1 MPRLALSP
9 VRPER
14 ADADL
19 LVLPVAA
26 GEDGPAAPP
35 VTAAVLAALG
45 ADLAGVSGGAG
56 RFTGAL
62 DDALLLPAYGAVA
75 APAVL
80 LVGVGPDAD
89 RSAETLRR
97 AAAVAVAA
105 AGKAATMATALHQA
119 GLPAAADGS
128 ALAAVAEGTVLA
140 AYRFQRHKS
149 APDPDLAAATLLVDG
164 DAALAA
170 ADPVLHRAE
179 VAARATLAARDLVNE
194 PASRINPATL
204 AAEAVRLAKAAG
216 LEHEV
221 LTGPALRRGRFG
233 AVVAVGGGSATG
245 PRLVRLRYRPAGA
258 GRHVALVGKGVTF
271 DTGGIDLKR
280 GASMDG
286 MKDDMAGAAAILAAV
301 TAAAELELP
310 TAVTAVLPLVENMPG
325 GSAMRP
331 GDVVTARN
339 GITVEVTNTDA
350 EGRLILADGLALA
363 AEDGPDAIL
372 DLATLTGSVVYG
384 LGLGCTGVFGNTPAL
399 TADVLA
405 AAARAGELACELP
418 IIEDYRR
425 FLDSEVADL
434 INASNEP
441 GDSVQAAL
449 FLREFVAGTPW
460 VHLDIAGPASAKEA
474 RYYQPKGAS
483 GWGSGPCW
491 RSWKGRG
498 DLSPGACAAGGG
510 TPRRGGVRP
519 AGGPPTGPSCTRT
532 VTGCSARCR
541 TPRTPSLM
549 PPLGL
554 DLGGAWAVRQ
564 GRSRAGHWPP
574 GRHQRGISPRLA
586 DWPGSSTRPC
596 SGSLIAPP
604 TPPPAGGQGL
614 PGASLT
620 GVLAGDGRRPWPCPG
635 DRPVGERHGQG
646 GGRLRLMARP
656 DRPRRRHPLG
666 FGTRPQRSP
675 LRLADTRRFDGS
687 DNLLLR
693 YEVGRGT
700 G

>member
-26 GEDGPAAPP
+26 GEAGPAAPP
-35 VTAAVLAALG
+35 VTAAVLAVLG
-45 ADLAGVSGGAG
+45 ADLAAVAGGAG

-62 DDALLLPAYGAVA
+62 DDVLLLPAYGAVA

-97 AAAVAVAA
+97 AAAVAVGA

-119 GLPAAADGS
+119 GVPGS
-128 ALAAVAEGTVLA
+128 GAALAAVAEGTVLA

-164 DAALAA
+164 DAELAA
-170 ADPVLHRAE
+170 AEPVLHRAE

-204 AAEAVRLAKAAG
+204 AAEAVRVAKAAG

-233 AVVAVGGGSATG
+233 AVLAVGGGSATG
-245 PRLVRLRYRPAGA
+245 PRLVRLRYRPGSGSRRRSPGA

-301 TAAAELELP
+301 AAAAELELP

-339 GITVEVTNTDA
+339 GVTVEVTNTDA

-399 TADVLA
+399 TAEVLA

-418 IIEDYRR
+418 MIEDYRR

-434 INASNEP
+434 VNATNEP

-460 VHLDIAGPASAKEA
+460 VHLDIAGPATAKEA

-483 GWGSGPCW
+483 GWGVRTLLAFLEGE
-491 RSWKGRG
+491 RSH
-498 DLSPGACAAGGG
+498 AQAGGLQHH
-510 TPRRGGVRP
+510 V
-519 AGGPPTGPSCTRT
+519 A
-532 VTGCSARCR
+532 
-541 TPRTPSLM
+541 
-549 PPLGL
+549 
-554 DLGGAWAVRQ
+554 
-564 GRSRAGHWPP
+564 
-574 GRHQRGISPRLA
+574 
-586 DWPGSSTRPC
+586 
-596 SGSLIAPP
+596 
-604 TPPPAGGQGL
+604 
-614 PGASLT
+614 
-620 GVLAGDGRRPWPCPG
+620 
-635 DRPVGERHGQG
+635 
-646 GGRLRLMARP
+646 
-656 DRPRRRHPLG
+656 
-666 FGTRPQRSP
+666 
-675 LRLADTRRFDGS
+675 
-687 DNLLLR
+687 
-693 YEVGRGT
+693 
-700 G
+700 

>member
-26 GEDGPAAPP
+26 GEAGPAAPP
-35 VTAAVLAALG
+35 ATAAVLAALG
-45 ADLAGVSGGAG
+45 ADLAAVAGGAG

-62 DDALLLPAYGAVA
+62 DDVLLLPAYGAVA

-80 LVGVGPDAD
+80 LVGVGPDPD

-97 AAAVAVAA
+97 AAAVAVGA

-119 GLPAAADGS
+119 GVPGADGV

-164 DAALAA
+164 DGELAA
-170 ADPVLHRAE
+170 AEPVLHRAE

-233 AVVAVGGGSATG
+233 AVLAVGGGSATG
-245 PRLVRLRYRPAGA
+245 PRLVRLRYRPPGA

-286 MKDDMAGAAAILAAV
+286 MKDDMAGAAAILAAAA
-301 TAAAELELP
+301 AAAELELP

-325 GSAMRP
+325 ASAMRP
-331 GDVVTARN
+331 GDVITARN
-339 GITVEVTNTDA
+339 GVTVEVTNTDA

-363 AEDGPDAIL
+363 AEAEPDAIL

-399 TADVLA
+399 TAEVLA

-418 IIEDYRR
+418 MIEDY
-425 FLDSEVADL
+425 
-434 INASNEP
+434 
-441 GDSVQAAL
+441 
-449 FLREFVAGTPW
+449 
-460 VHLDIAGPASAKEA
+460 
-474 RYYQPKGAS
+474 
-483 GWGSGPCW
+483 
-491 RSWKGRG
+491 
-498 DLSPGACAAGGG
+498 
-510 TPRRGGVRP
+510 
-519 AGGPPTGPSCTRT
+519 
-532 VTGCSARCR
+532 
-541 TPRTPSLM
+541 
-549 PPLGL
+549 
-554 DLGGAWAVRQ
+554 
-564 GRSRAGHWPP
+564 
-574 GRHQRGISPRLA
+574 
-586 DWPGSSTRPC
+586 
-596 SGSLIAPP
+596 
-604 TPPPAGGQGL
+604 
-614 PGASLT
+614 
-620 GVLAGDGRRPWPCPG
+620 
-635 DRPVGERHGQG
+635 
-646 GGRLRLMARP
+646 
-656 DRPRRRHPLG
+656 
-666 FGTRPQRSP
+666 
-675 LRLADTRRFDGS
+675 
-687 DNLLLR
+687 
-693 YEVGRGT
+693 
-700 G
+700 

>member
-26 GEDGPAAPP
+26 GEAGPAAPP

-45 ADLAGVSGGAG
+45 ADLAAVAGGAG

-62 DDALLLPAYGAVA
+62 DDVLLLPAYGAVA

-97 AAAVAVAA
+97 AAAVAVGA
-105 AGKAATMATALHQA
+105 AGRAATMATALHQA
-119 GLPAAADGS
+119 GPADGA

-149 APDPDLAAATLLVDG
+149 APDPVLAAATLLVDG
-164 DAALAA
+164 DGALAA

-233 AVVAVGGGSATG
+233 AVLAVGGGSATG
-245 PRLVRLRYRPAGA
+245 PRLVRLRYRPGAGSRSRSPGA

-280 GASMDG
+280 GAGMEG

-339 GITVEVTNTDA
+339 GVTVEVTNTDA

-399 TADVLA
+399 TAEVLA

-434 INASNEP
+434 INASTEP

-483 GWGSGPCW
+483 GWGVRTLLAFLEGP
-491 RSWKGRG
+491 R
-498 DLSPGACAAGGG
+498 
-510 TPRRGGVRP
+510 
-519 AGGPPTGPSCTRT
+519 
-532 VTGCSARCR
+532 
-541 TPRTPSLM
+541 
-549 PPLGL
+549 
-554 DLGGAWAVRQ
+554 
-564 GRSRAGHWPP
+564 
-574 GRHQRGISPRLA
+574 
-586 DWPGSSTRPC
+586 
-596 SGSLIAPP
+596 
-604 TPPPAGGQGL
+604 
-614 PGASLT
+614 
-620 GVLAGDGRRPWPCPG
+620 
-635 DRPVGERHGQG
+635 
-646 GGRLRLMARP
+646 
-656 DRPRRRHPLG
+656 
-666 FGTRPQRSP
+666 
-675 LRLADTRRFDGS
+675 
-687 DNLLLR
+687 
-693 YEVGRGT
+693 
-700 G
+700 